1 MRRILSLPLVA
12 VALWAAFGASNA
24 RADDPFSGKRWTLT
38 QIGDQNWTAE
48 KPYLEFDRAQGK
60 VSGDAGCN
68 RFSGTLE
75 VKDSSLKVSR
85 LISTKRACLDEA
97 ANRMESR
104 FLGELERITRFE
116 MRDGKLRLLAD
127 DLPSLVLSPAL

>member
-1 MRRILSLPLVA
+1 MA
-12 VALWAAFGASNA
+12 ASNA
-24 RADDPFSGKRWTLT
+24 RADDLSGKRWTLT
-38 QIGDQNWTAE
+38 QIGGQNWTAE
-48 KPYLEFDRAQGK
+48 KPYVEFDRAQSK
-60 VSGDAGCN
+60 LSGDAGCN

-75 VKDSSLKVSR
+75 VKYSSIKVSR

-116 MRDGKLRLLAD
+116 MRDGKLVLLAG